1 MKNNSNNKL
10 SKSNNS
16 FNPNSNNN
24 NNILKKSYKDFG
36 STLSNLSSS
45 IDTRFNTIN
54 NIRDS
59 KIVKIKNI
67 IKKNPKQNNQNI
79 KQQNLNLNIKK
90 KEKEKEKELSDDDS
104 SDYANPDDDDFNN
117 ILRESIS
124 IKTLNESKMRENP
137 FNTIDNQKIK
147 NKNIIIIINT
157 KMNK

>member
-90 KEKEKEKELSDDDS
+90 KEKEKEKELSDM
-104 SDYANPDDDDFNN
+104 
-117 ILRESIS
+117 IL
-124 IKTLNESKMRENP
+124 
-137 FNTIDNQKIK
+137 
-147 NKNIIIIINT
+147 IIF
-157 KMNK
+157 